1 MSPDNG
7 EVYIMQ
13 DTDEE
18 WVSPTPATAAIVEA
32 LVSTTDLEE
41 TNLQH
46 IGEELDHGKL
56 EAVLAGDDGEET
68 FSIEGYEVTVDSSG
82 DISVDH

>member
-18 WVSPTPATAAIVEA
+18 WVSPTPVTVAIVEA
-32 LVSTTDLEE
+32 LVSATDLEE
-41 TNLQH
+41 SNLQH
-46 IGEELDHGKL
+46 IGEELDHTAL
-56 EAVLAGDDGEET
+56 EAVLSGDSNEQT
-68 FSIEGYEVTVDSSG
+68 LSIEGYEVTIDSSG
-82 DISVDH
+82 DISVGE